1 MKKIKLIEYA
11 LLVLSF
17 IVFIIAF
24 VNIKSVDSPML
35 NVYLGWTYALIAIA
49 LVAALGFPLVK
60 AVQDKKSLRNL
71 LLLVVGAV
79 VLVGGVYL
87 LAPGKAIDVNTTVDA
102 GTFKFS
108 DAALFLTYIFL
119 GASIIA
125 LLWSVIHQATGKNK
139 FQK

>member
-1 MKKIKLIEYA
+1 MKKIKIIEYA

-24 VNIKSVDSPML
+24 VNITSVDSPML
-35 NVYLGWTYALIAIA
+35 DVYLGWTYALIAIA
-49 LVAALGFPLVK
+49 LVAAVGFPLVK
-60 AVQDKKSLRNL
+60 ALGNRKSLRNL
-71 LLLVVGAV
+71 VILIVGAV
-79 VLVGGVYL
+79 VLVCGVYL

-102 GTFKFS
+102 ATFKFS

-119 GASIIA
+119 AASVVA
-125 LLWSVIHQATGKNK
+125 LIWGVVHQAAGKNK